1 MVFIKLAT
9 YSNSQFFL
17 TRAGGEC
24 NQCVCSVRY
33 RCDSSRICVN
43 VVPRDV
49 RGCRRKATWTS
60 PRTTSPT
67 QCVVAASHHQISSW
81 KTSHERSAGGG
92 ERGRKERK
100 VGGSRIR
107 GGSGRSGQDCATIKS
122 GVVRR
127 RRLSSIAA
135 ETEGQCP
142 GVGPAAAVN
151 LTVSG
156 SARNRATFRGQRRA
170 GAARDLDIP
179 GPLGFIPSFPRETP
193 LVSALALPYPAR
205 QTNPETTNRQSVG
218 RCVAKP
224 PRNLRVPNPDNP
236 DGGAASSKPAAPLH
250 AQEGHGRL
258 AIGPRSSSRSR
269 RVHPTTEKPPR
280 WRTAGGAQRSSGR
293 NNDDRSADRGPA
305 ADHRC
310 TRK

>member
-1 MVFIKLAT
+1 MVEFPPPDVVVENIAREISRGWRK
-9 YSNSQFFL
+9 
-17 TRAGGEC
+17 RAKREE
-24 NQCVCSVRY
+24 
-33 RCDSSRICVN
+33 
-43 VVPRDV
+43 
-49 RGCRRKATWTS
+49 
-60 PRTTSPT
+60 
-67 QCVVAASHHQISSW
+67 SW
-81 KTSHERSAGGG
+81 RVSDQ
-92 ERGRKERK
+92 
-100 VGGSRIR
+100 
-107 GGSGRSGQDCATIKS
+107 GGSGRSGQDCAIIKS

-135 ETEGQCP
+135 EIEGQCP

-179 GPLGFIPSFPRETP
+179 GPLGFTPSFPRETP
-193 LVSALALPYPAR
+193 LVFALALPYPAR
-205 QTNPETTNRQSVG
+205 QTNPETTNRQPVG

-224 PRNLRVPNPDNP
+224 LRNLRVPNPDNP

-269 RVHPTTEKPPR
+269 RVHPTTKKPPPLAYCR
-280 WRTAGGAQRSSGR
+280 RSSTVIRTEQRRPQCRSGPRSRSSVHKEVGR
-293 NNDDRSADRGPA
+293 RIV
-305 ADHRC
+305 
-310 TRK
+310 